1 MFQRL
6 TSLFFS
12 DSSTP
17 EDLEEPKAFISK
29 EEEEDGWL
37 IIDLPDSYAS
47 ASSKEWRVGEA
58 DSVCGSCHHHESLP
72 PTSSSPHSLSDCVS
86 RSMPSQPDPCLMDE
100 SWFVTPPPCFTAE
113 GPDPVSMESN
123 PMEDLLIEHPS
134 MSVYVTSSTI
144 VVEAQNP
151 EEHIIPDGEVPE
163 RRLQRHVSHHS
174 TSLTTKA
181 AILEKVNQVRRIQRA
196 KQLAEKHNLSQ
207 KVMQRQNR
215 TRECRPRRAKHQ
227 GSFVYQPCQRQY
239 NY

>member
-17 EDLEEPKAFISK
+17 EDLEEPKAFVSK

-47 ASSKEWRVGEA
+47 ASSKEWRVGEE
-58 DSVCGSCHHHESLP
+58 DSVCGSCRHHESLP

-113 GPDPVSMESN
+113 GPDPISMESN

-134 MSVYVTSSTI
+134 MSV
-144 VVEAQNP
+144 
-151 EEHIIPDGEVPE
+151 EVPE
-163 RRLQRHVSHHS
+163 RRLQRHVPHHS

>member
-12 DSSTP
+12 DSSAP
-17 EDLEEPKAFISK
+17 EDLEEPKPFVSK

-37 IIDLPDSYAS
+37 IIDLP
-47 ASSKEWRVGEA
+47 
-58 DSVCGSCHHHESLP
+58 
-72 PTSSSPHSLSDCVS
+72 
-86 RSMPSQPDPCLMDE
+86 
-100 SWFVTPPPCFTAE
+100 

-134 MSVYVTSSTI
+134 MSVYVTSSSII
-144 VVEAQNP
+144 VETENP
-151 EEHIIPDGEVPE
+151 EEHIPEGEVPE
-163 RRLQRHVSHHS
+163 RRLQRHAPHHS
-174 TSLTTKA
+174 TSLATKA

-196 KQLAEKHNLSQ
+196 KQLSEKHKFSQ

>member
-17 EDLEEPKAFISK
+17 EGLEEPKLFVSE

-47 ASSKEWRVGEA
+47 ASGEEQRV
-58 DSVCGSCHHHESLP
+58 
-72 PTSSSPHSLSDCVS
+72 
-86 RSMPSQPDPCLMDE
+86 
-100 SWFVTPPPCFTAE
+100 E
-113 GPDPVSMESN
+113 GPAPVNMESN

-134 MSVYVTSSTI
+134 MSVYVTSNSI
-144 VVEAQNP
+144 VVER
-151 EEHIIPDGEVPE
+151 ESPDEQISEGEVPE
-163 RRLQRHVSHHS
+163 PRLERHTPHHT
-174 TSLTTKA
+174 TSLTMKA
-181 AILEKVNQVRRIQRA
+181 TILEKVSQVRRIQRA
-196 KQLAEKHNLSQ
+196 KQLAEKHKLSQ

-215 TRECRPRRAKHQ
+215 TRERHSRWAKHQ

>member
-1 MFQRL
+1 MFQRF

-12 DSSTP
+12 ESSAP
-17 EDLEEPKAFISK
+17 GDLVEPKPFVSR

-37 IIDLPDSYAS
+37 IIDIP
-47 ASSKEWRVGEA
+47 
-58 DSVCGSCHHHESLP
+58 
-72 PTSSSPHSLSDCVS
+72 
-86 RSMPSQPDPCLMDE
+86 
-100 SWFVTPPPCFTAE
+100 E

-144 VVEAQNP
+144 IVEREGP
-151 EEHIIPDGEVPE
+151 EEHVIHESEVPE
-163 RRLQRHVSHHS
+163 RHLQRHAPHHS
-174 TSLTTKA
+174 TSLATKT

-196 KQLAEKHNLSQ
+196 KQLAEKHKFSK

-215 TRECRPRRAKHQ
+215 TRECRPRRAKCQ

>member
-17 EDLEEPKAFISK
+17 EELEEPKPFVSK

-37 IIDLPDSYAS
+37 IIDLP
-47 ASSKEWRVGEA
+47 
-58 DSVCGSCHHHESLP
+58 
-72 PTSSSPHSLSDCVS
+72 
-86 RSMPSQPDPCLMDE
+86 
-100 SWFVTPPPCFTAE
+100 

-134 MSVYVTSSTI
+134 MSVYVTSNSII
-144 VVEAQNP
+144 VERENP
-151 EEHIIPDGEVPE
+151 GEHVPEGEVPE
-163 RRLQRHVSHHS
+163 RHLQRHAPHHS
-174 TSLTTKA
+174 TSLATKA

-196 KQLAEKHNLSQ
+196 KQLSEKHKFSQ

-215 TRECRPRRAKHQ
+215 TRECRPRWAKHQ

>member
-37 IIDLPDSYAS
+37 IIDLP
-47 ASSKEWRVGEA
+47 
-58 DSVCGSCHHHESLP
+58 
-72 PTSSSPHSLSDCVS
+72 
-86 RSMPSQPDPCLMDE
+86 
-100 SWFVTPPPCFTAE
+100 

>member
-1 MFQRL
+1 MFQRF

-12 DSSTP
+12 ESSAP
-17 EDLEEPKAFISK
+17 GDLVEPKPFVSR

-37 IIDLPDSYAS
+37 IIDIPDSYAS
-47 ASSKEWRVGEA
+47 TSSKERRVGEK
-58 DSVCGSCHHHESLP
+58 DSVCASRCRRGSPP
-72 PTSSSPHSLSDCVS
+72 PTTSLPHSLSDCVS

-144 VVEAQNP
+144 IVEREGP
-151 EEHIIPDGEVPE
+151 EEHVIHESEVPE
-163 RRLQRHVSHHS
+163 RHLQRHAPHHS
-174 TSLTTKA
+174 TSIATKT

-196 KQLAEKHNLSQ
+196 KQLAEKHKFSK

-215 TRECRPRRAKHQ
+215 TRECRPRRAKCQ

>member
-17 EDLEEPKAFISK
+17 EDLEEPKAFITK

-37 IIDLPDSYAS
+37 IIDVP
-47 ASSKEWRVGEA
+47 
-58 DSVCGSCHHHESLP
+58 
-72 PTSSSPHSLSDCVS
+72 
-86 RSMPSQPDPCLMDE
+86 
-100 SWFVTPPPCFTAE
+100 E

-134 MSVYVTSSTI
+134 MSVYVTSSSI
-144 VVEAQNP
+144 VMEKEDP
-151 EEHIIPDGEVPE
+151 EEYTHKSEVPE
-163 RRLQRHVSHHS
+163 RRLQRHAPHHS
-174 TSLTTKA
+174 NSLATKA

-196 KQLAEKHNLSQ
+196 KQLSEKHKFSP

>member
-12 DSSTP
+12 DSSTH
-17 EDLEEPKAFISK
+17 EGLEEPKPFVSE

-37 IIDLPDSYAS
+37 IIDLPGEKSRGPFTAPSPDPP
-47 ASSKEWRVGEA
+47 ASSGP
-58 DSVCGSCHHHESLP
+58 L
-72 PTSSSPHSLSDCVS
+72 
-86 RSMPSQPDPCLMDE
+86 PDPCLMDE

-113 GPDPVSMESN
+113 GPGPVRLESS

-134 MSVYVTSSTI
+134 MSVYVTSNSI
-144 VVEAQNP
+144 VVER
-151 EEHIIPDGEVPE
+151 ESPDEPISEGPLAP
-163 RRLQRHVSHHS
+163 RRTPHHL
-174 TSLTTKA
+174 TSLTAKA
-181 AILEKVNQVRRIQRA
+181 AILEKVSQVRRIQQA
-196 KQLAEKHNLSQ
+196 KQLVEKHKLSQ

-215 TRECRPRRAKHQ
+215 ARERHPRRAKHQ

>member
-1 MFQRL
+1 MFQRF

-12 DSSTP
+12 DTSAP
-17 EDLEEPKAFISK
+17 EGLEEPKPFVS
-29 EEEEDGWL
+29 EEEEDDGWL

-47 ASSKEWRVGEA
+47 ASSKERWVGEK
-58 DSVCGSCHHHESLP
+58 DSVCTSRCRHGSPP
-72 PTSSSPHSLSDCVS
+72 PTTSSPHSLSGCVS

-113 GPDPVSMESN
+113 GPDPVNMESN

-134 MSVYVTSSTI
+134 MSVYVTSSSII
-144 VVEAQNP
+144 VESESP
-151 EEHIIPDGEVPE
+151 EEHIHEAEIPE
-163 RRLQRHVSHHS
+163 RHLQRHAPHHS
-174 TSLTTKA
+174 TSLANKA

-196 KQLAEKHNLSQ
+196 KQLVEKHKLSK

-215 TRECRPRRAKHQ
+215 TRECRPPRAKHQ

>member
-12 DSSTP
+12 DSSAP
-17 EDLEEPKAFISK
+17 EGPEEPKPFVSE

-37 IIDLPDSYAS
+37 IIDLP
-47 ASSKEWRVGEA
+47 GER
-58 DSVCGSCHHHESLP
+58 SRGQGWGQVL
-72 PTSSSPHSLSDCVS
+72 DCVG
-86 RSMPSQPDPCLMDE
+86 RPVPSQPDPCLMDE

-113 GPDPVSMESN
+113 GPSPDRVESN

-134 MSVYVTSSTI
+134 MSVYVTSNSI
-144 VVEAQNP
+144 VVER
-151 EEHIIPDGEVPE
+151 ESPDEA
-163 RRLQRHVSHHS
+163 VSEGS
-174 TSLTTKA
+174 TSLSRDVPEPRLERHAPHHPTSLTAKA
-181 AILEKVNQVRRIQRA
+181 AILEKVSQARRIQRA
-196 KQLAEKHNLSQ
+196 KQLVEKHKLSQ

-215 TRECRPRRAKHQ
+215 ARERHPRRAKQQ

>member
-12 DSSTP
+12 DSSAP
-17 EDLEEPKAFISK
+17 EDLEGPKPFVSK

-47 ASSKEWRVGEA
+47 ASSKEWRVGEK
-58 DSVCGSCHHHESLP
+58 DSVCASRCRRGSPP
-72 PTSSSPHSLSDCVS
+72 PTTSSPHSLSDCVS

-134 MSVYVTSSTI
+134 MSVYVTSSSII
-144 VVEAQNP
+144 VETENP
-151 EEHIIPDGEVPE
+151 EEHIPEGEVPE
-163 RRLQRHVSHHS
+163 RRLQRHAPHHS
-174 TSLTTKA
+174 TSLATKA

-196 KQLAEKHNLSQ
+196 KQLSEKHKFSQ

>member
-17 EDLEEPKAFISK
+17 EGLEEPKPFVSE

-37 IIDLPDSYAS
+37 IIDLPDHFKWVPPFLLQPQPGA
-47 ASSKEWRVGEA
+47 
-58 DSVCGSCHHHESLP
+58 GS
-72 PTSSSPHSLSDCVS
+72 
-86 RSMPSQPDPCLMDE
+86 PDPCLMDE

-113 GPDPVSMESN
+113 GPGPVRLESS

-134 MSVYVTSSTI
+134 MSVYVTSNSI
-144 VVEAQNP
+144 VVER
-151 EEHIIPDGEVPE
+151 ESPDEPISEGDVPE
-163 RRLQRHVSHHS
+163 PRLERRTPHHP
-174 TSLTTKA
+174 TSLTAKA
-181 AILEKVNQVRRIQRA
+181 AILEKVSQVRRIQRA
-196 KQLAEKHNLSQ
+196 KQLVEKHKLSQ

-215 TRECRPRRAKHQ
+215 ARERHPRRAKHQ